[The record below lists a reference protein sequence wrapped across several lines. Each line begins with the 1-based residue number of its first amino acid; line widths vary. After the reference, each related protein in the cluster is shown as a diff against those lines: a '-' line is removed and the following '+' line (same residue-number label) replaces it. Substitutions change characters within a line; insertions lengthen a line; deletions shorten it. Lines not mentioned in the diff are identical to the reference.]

1 MNNVVALKGAEA
13 GDVARE
19 AFIAHAAQSY
29 ELYVKEKGYTPD
41 ALVLTWC
48 GIRQE
53 AVTGWLVRGESEE
66 AVTTVQ
72 SLAAMGVL
80 KSIMNP

>member
-1 MNNVVALKGAEA
+1 MSNVVTLKATES
-13 GDVARE
+13 GDGARE

-29 ELYVKEKGYTPD
+29 DLYVKEKNCVPD

-66 AVTTVQ
+66 AITTVQ

-80 KSIMNP
+80 KSIINP

>member
-1 MNNVVALKGAEA
+1 VSNVVSLKGADD

-19 AFIAHAAQSY
+19 AFIAHTAQSY
-29 ELYVKEKGYTPD
+29 DLYVKDKGCTPD

-66 AVTTVQ
+66 AITTVQ

-80 KSIMNP
+80 KSIINP